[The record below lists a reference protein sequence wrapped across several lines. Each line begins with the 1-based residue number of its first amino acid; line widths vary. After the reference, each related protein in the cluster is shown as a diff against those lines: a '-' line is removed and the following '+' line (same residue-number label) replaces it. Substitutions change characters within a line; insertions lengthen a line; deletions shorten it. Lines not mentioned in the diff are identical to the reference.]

1 MGIYIILIFLAL
13 ILFYLQYEM
22 IGVLKKDKMK
32 ISYFDGGYTNTVNLY
47 SIIKKEKNLT
57 KKTNYSILIGLFVI
71 FMLLFILTLVA
82 VILK

>member
-47 SIIKKEKNLT
+47 SIIKKEQNIT
-57 KKTNYSILIGLFVI
+57 KKMNYSILIGLFVI
-71 FMLLFILTLVA
+71 FMLFFILAVVS
-82 VILK
+82 VIL